1 LRSLYA
7 GQPQRATQRPT
18 TERLLQAFEQL
29 TLTIIPGPRPQSRHL
44 PPLPPLPAR
53 SLALL
58 DLAPTLYTDLAA
70 A

>member
-44 PPLPPLPAR
+44 PPLPAR